1 MAITLAFDVYGTLV
15 DPQGMTALLRA
26 DVGDDADAVSRLWR
40 RKQLEFAFRRG
51 LMRVYEDFGVV
62 TRQALRYALATY
74 GARVSPARED
84 ELMSAYLSLPAF
96 GDAEP
101 ALRSLGGRY
110 RQYAFSNGTREA
122 LERVLGHN
130 ELRGHLDG
138 LVSVDAVASFKP
150 DPAVYTYAR
159 RATGAMEQP
168 LCLVSSNAW
177 DVIGA
182 RAAGLMAIWLQRHPE
197 SVFEDWGLS
206 PTAVI
211 DDLREL
217 AATLAQ
223 IE

>member
-15 DPQGMTALLRA
+15 DPNGMAALLRA
-26 DVGDDADAVSRLWR
+26 DAGDDADAVSQLWR
-40 RKQLEFAFRRG
+40 QKQLEFAFRRG

-74 GARVSPARED
+74 DASVSRVRED
-84 ELMSAYLSLPAF
+84 ELMTAYLSLPAF
-96 GDAEP
+96 ADAEP
-101 ALRSLGGRY
+101 ALRSLCGTY

-122 LERVLGHN
+122 LEQVLGHN
-130 ELRGHLDG
+130 ELVGYFDG
-138 LVSVDAVASFKP
+138 LVSVDPVASFKP
-150 DPAVYTYAR
+150 DPAVYGYAR

-182 RAAGLMAIWLQRHPE
+182 RAAGLTAVWLRRDPHR
-197 SVFEDWGLS
+197 VFEDWGLA
-206 PTAVI
+206 PTAAI
-211 DDLREL
+211 ADLREL
-217 AATLAQ
+217 PDTLDR